1 MALEPD
7 ELEIIEDMIHQK
19 IDSEIF
25 VLREDVG
32 SRLNDLQ
39 EAIQS
44 LMVTIEALR

>member
-1 MALEPD
+1 MALEPGD
-7 ELEIIEDMIHQK
+7 LEIIEDMINQK

-25 VLREDVG
+25 VLREDLG

-44 LMVTIEALR
+44 LMVRIEAL

>member
-7 ELEIIEDMIHQK
+7 GLEIIEDMISQK
-19 IDSEIF
+19 VDSEIF
-25 VLREDVG
+25 ALRQDLG

-44 LMVTIEALR
+44 LMGSLEALK